1 MATTYVL
8 PARGPFLEEKVVV
21 SHQSGEI
28 LWPIKGIFEVA
39 YGDDTKRQY
48 LTVLDKSISPLEK
61 LYGEIFG
68 TDPPKLAVPGTC
80 GNQVLVN
87 FYIYIYIYLAIR
99 HNYLPS

>member
-68 TDPPKLAVPGTC
+68 TDPPKLAVP
-80 GNQVLVN
+80 VEIKFWYN
-87 FYIYIYIYLAIR
+87 FTYIYIICIYTWQ
-99 HNYLPS
+99 